1 MKNCARAVETAWSR
15 RTWKAPAWAC
25 RPHLGDWRCDTYRAE
40 ECRCARSVAAE
51 GEAREGA
58 APRRLSEQVWANL
71 RLTTFMR
78 KVIGISGLSV
88 TGLVEDDGALVAR
101 VRPNWREPRCSGCGK
116 RPRAQRP
123 GGAKVA
129 NSDRRWRH
137 LDLAGIR
144 LYLAYDPRWVY
155 CPDCGRTIE
164 QVPWAAEPAARFTR
178 DFDEHVAFLAQRS
191 DKTSVQKLM
200 RITWESVGRCIERVV
215 RRLRPA
221 DPLANL
227 TAIGVDELSYRKH
240 HHYVTLVTDH
250 VEHRV
255 VWGKEGKSAETL
267 AAFFEEL
274 GEEGRKKIQLV
285 SMDLGGAY
293 RKAVD
298 DNVPHAEK
306 VYDRFH
312 VQGLAS
318 KALDETRREEW
329 NRLRGEHGA
338 RSAEAKALKGLR
350 WTLLRDGLTVDQAE
364 RVRLAELQRE
374 NSRLYRAYLMKEE
387 LGDILDRRQPNVA
400 RKLLERWCWW
410 AAHSRLPAFVRTAK
424 TIREH
429 MDGIVAYVRHRIT
442 NGLVEGLNNKARLAT
457 RQAYGFHSAAAVLA
471 MINLRCS
478 GLDVRPAHK
487 RLAS

>member
-1 MKNCARAVETAWSR
+1 MEKHLPGPVGPTSETGVAT
-15 RTWKAPAWAC
+15 RT
-25 RPHLGDWRCDTYRAE
+25 GAE
-40 ECRCARSVAAE
+40 ERRCARSVAAR

-58 APRRLSEQVWANL
+58 ASRHLSEQVWADV
-71 RLTTFMR
+71 RLTTFLR
-78 KVIGISGLSV
+78 KVIGIQGMSV
-88 TGLVEDDGALVAR
+88 TGFVEDDGALVAR
-101 VRPNWREPRCSGCGK
+101 VRPNWREPRCSGCGR
-116 RPRAQRP
+116 RPTGQRV

-129 NSDRRWRH
+129 SQDRRWRH

-144 LYLAYDPRWVY
+144 FYLAYDPRWVY
-155 CPDCGRTIE
+155 CPDCGRSVE
-164 QVPWAAEPAARFTR
+164 QVPWASDPTARFTN
-178 DFDEHVAFLAQRS
+178 DFDERVAFLAQRS

-215 RRLRPA
+215 RRLRPGE
-221 DPLANL
+221 PLANL

-250 VEHRV
+250 VERRI
-255 VWGKEGKSAETL
+255 VWGKEGRSAETL

-274 GEEGRKKIQLV
+274 GEEGRQKIRFV
-285 SMDLGGAY
+285 SMDLSAAY
-293 RKAVD
+293 KKAVD

-306 VYDRFH
+306 VFDRFH
-312 VQGLAS
+312 VQALAS

-329 NRLRGEHGA
+329 NRLRRECGKN
-338 RSAEAKALKGLR
+338 SDEAKALKGLR

-364 RVRLAELQRE
+364 QVRLSELQRD
-374 NSRLYRAYLMKEE
+374 NTRLYRAYLMKEE
-387 LGDILDRRQPNVA
+387 LGDILDGRQPNVA
-400 RKLLERWCWW
+400 RKLLEKWCSW
-410 AAHSRLPAFVRTAK
+410 AVRSRLPAFARTAR

-457 RQAYGFHSAAAVLA
+457 RQAYGFHSAASVLA

-487 RLAS
+487 RLAA